1 MRGCFHTHI
10 QDPEA
15 AIGSSAALR
24 WREGPRSHTE
34 RDYGMG
40 MKIGALARFTG
51 ARIETIRYYER
62 AGLLPAPP
70 RTGGN
75 YRIYGDE
82 HVARLTFIRHCRV
95 LDMAL
100 DDVRRLLMVKDAS
113 GANCGTVNRLL
124 DDHIVRIRERI
135 ETLQGLET
143 ALQQLREQCPDPRA
157 VEDCG
162 ILNELSE
169 PPGVGCLV
177 GQSTAELSLP
187 QGFPTTGSGCPV
199 FR

>member
-1 MRGCFHTHI
+1 
-10 QDPEA
+10 
-15 AIGSSAALR
+15 
-24 WREGPRSHTE
+24 
-34 RDYGMG
+34 
-40 MKIGALARFTG
+40 MKIGELARVTG
-51 ARIETIRYYER
+51 TQVETIRYYER

-135 ETLQGLET
+135 ETLQGLEDSS
-143 ALQQLREQCPDPRA
+143 AAASGAVPGPARRGRLRYPQRA
-157 VEDCG
+157 VGAPRSWVSGRSVDRR
-162 ILNELSE
+162 IV
-169 PPGVGCLV
+169 PAAGVPDDRV
-177 GQSTAELSLP
+177 WVSSLP
-187 QGFPTTGSGCPV
+187 VKWHLLHPT
-199 FR
+199 